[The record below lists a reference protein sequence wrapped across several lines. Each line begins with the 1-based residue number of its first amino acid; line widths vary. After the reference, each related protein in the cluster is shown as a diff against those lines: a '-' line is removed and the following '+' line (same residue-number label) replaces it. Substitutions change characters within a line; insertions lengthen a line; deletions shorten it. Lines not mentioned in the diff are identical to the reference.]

1 MVLSPW
7 PCPFAGQPAA
17 AMPPNSPAVLRKS
30 RRDRAAESSFRGIG
44 ISSMMWVGKVG
55 GPVHPPMKSCQSRIG
70 PNTLTPKVFRAILR
84 QWNRR
89 FPPPPL
95 TGRGPYDPQ
104 HDRVW
109 PRRSRRGPPEPVCG
123 VQVPQPP
130 PPRHRAAA
138 APLEGAPSADLT
150 INMAQAR
157 AYIDMARRAGDELK
171 LGGIP
176 TLQWMLEQPGVIS
189 HEEQAPLSPD
199 EGWPLLHDG
208 LAKALAELRARRD
221 TEGTALDKELRALLA
236 AMGEYVGVMAARG
249 PAAAERKQ
257 QRLRERIQALL
268 GATPLDEGRLA
279 TEVAMWAE
287 KSDITEELAR
297 LRAHMDEFARLLD
310 EGGAVGRTLDFLIQE
325 MNREVNTVG
334 SKADDL
340 ELSQAAITAK
350 STLEKLREQAQNIE

>member
-1 MVLSPW
+1 MIRSMTGYGHAEVAGVRLSLSVECKSLNHRHLDIALRLPRGLS
-7 PCPFAGQPAA
+7 ALELDARRVIQG
-17 AMPPNSPAVLRKS
+17 AVQ
-30 RRDRAAESSFRGIG
+30 RGRVE
-44 ISSMMWVGKVG
+44 VGVS
-55 GPVHPPMKSCQSRIG
+55 V
-70 PNTLTPKVFRAILR
+70 
-84 QWNRR
+84 
-89 FPPPPL
+89 
-95 TGRGPYDPQ
+95 
-104 HDRVW
+104 
-109 PRRSRRGPPEPVCG
+109 
-123 VQVPQPP
+123 
-130 PPRHRAAA
+130 
-138 APLEGAPSADLT
+138 APIEGAPSADLT

-157 AYIDMARRAGDELK
+157 AYIEMARRAGDELK

-176 TLQWMLEQPGVIS
+176 TLQWMLEQPGVITR
-189 HEEQAPLSPD
+189 EEQVPLSPE

-221 TEGTALDKELRALLA
+221 TEGAALDKELRALLA
-236 AMGEYVGVMAARG
+236 AMGEQVGVMAARG
-249 PAAAERKQ
+249 PAATERKQ

-340 ELSQAAITAK
+340 ELSQAAIAAK

>member
-1 MVLSPW
+1 MIRSMTGYGRAEVAGVRLSLSVECKSLNHRHLDIALRLPR
-7 PCPFAGQPAA
+7 ALSALELDARRVIQG
-17 AMPPNSPAVLRKS
+17 AVQ
-30 RRDRAAESSFRGIG
+30 RG
-44 ISSMMWVGKVG
+44 
-55 GPVHPPMKSCQSRIG
+55 
-70 PNTLTPKVFRAILR
+70 
-84 QWNRR
+84 
-89 FPPPPL
+89 
-95 TGRGPYDPQ
+95 
-104 HDRVW
+104 RVEV
-109 PRRSRRGPPEPVCG
+109 SVS
-123 VQVPQPP
+123 V
-130 PPRHRAAA
+130 

-325 MNREVNTVG
+325 MNREVNTVA

-340 ELSQAAITAK
+340 ELSQAAIAVK